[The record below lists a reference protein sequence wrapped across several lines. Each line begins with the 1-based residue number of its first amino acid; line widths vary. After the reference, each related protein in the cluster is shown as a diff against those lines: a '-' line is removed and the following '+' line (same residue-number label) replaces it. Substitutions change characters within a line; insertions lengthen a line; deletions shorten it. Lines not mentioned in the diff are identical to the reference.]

1 MGVLVFDE
9 HLCCHPEFGDFVD
22 VVLTNFLGRVIA
34 QVPSSIKRDADIR
47 PCAGIFCGFTRWCLC
62 ETNGFLNRLAAIHE

>member
-22 VVLTNFLGRVIA
+22 VVMTNFLGRVIA
-34 QVPSSIKRDADIR
+34 QILSCIKRNADIR
-47 PCAGIFCGFTRWCLC
+47 PCAGILRRITRRRIR
-62 ETNGFLNRLAAIHE
+62 ESNGFLNRLATIDK